1 MSQGQHQPED
11 IQDEYES
18 LPNWNDGLSQEL
30 NMLPSGEGD
39 RIDAVRSRVGVGAT
53 TRQPSSDVIGAFHWQ
68 GEDQG
73 TKRKSLTPQKS
84 GLSGRA
90 LRMQSSHGG
99 EEKGEPHGEGGSDA
113 RTTVVELD
121 SAPRTTF
128 KGILKKLDFPS
139 TAQATPAGQTIHA
152 PMTATKRL
160 TFTSHL
166 AHAERG
172 RDSSSWNTPLSST
185 NGQMVFGS
193 LGSQMTLERRRVT
206 FGRVTDDDD
215 VIAEGDEGEEEH
227 DDDVC
232 PMSVNSRNAGS
243 TPFDKRLSSLFN
255 RYTPSEEGEE
265 IDHVIEHATEDADG
279 VITKDQ
285 LASALRRSL
294 LFVDRYN
301 RSKSQEGDT
310 QRPPMY
316 GVISPTTGVLSMPFR
331 EEEQDRTPSMSTR
344 RNSAGFS
351 FAPAVTPELPQ
362 YSGTPDFSFSSPKTE
377 NTRHH
382 LTPQSCSPNLLSL
395 YGKARR
401 VVPEEEKEGAARAA
415 DMVAAMSLKEEQK
428 EMPRRS
434 PRLAKKNAAK
444 KKRDSL
450 SSQNASS
457 GGKIQLSPTEQS
469 IRNSLRRKSTLGNS
483 NST

>member
-1 MSQGQHQPED
+1 MSQGQHQPEH

-53 TRQPSSDVIGAFHWQ
+53 TLQPSSDAIGAFHWQ
-68 GEDQG
+68 GVDQG

-90 LRMQSSHGG
+90 LRMQSHGG
-99 EEKGEPHGEGGSDA
+99 EEKGEHAEGDSNA
-113 RTTVVELD
+113 STVVELD

-139 TAQATPAGQTIHA
+139 TVQATPAGQTMHA

-166 AHAERG
+166 PHAERSG

-185 NGQMVFGS
+185 NGRMVFGS

-215 VIAEGDEGEEEH
+215 DVIAEGDEGEEQDAGE
-227 DDDVC
+227 DVC
-232 PMSVNSRNAGS
+232 FSVNSRNAGS

-255 RYTPSEEGEE
+255 RYTPSEEGED

-301 RSKSQEGDT
+301 HSKSQEGDT

-331 EEEQDRTPSMSTR
+331 EEEQDRTPSMSTQR
-344 RNSAGFS
+344 RTSAGFS

-401 VVPEEEKEGAARAA
+401 VVPEENEGAARAA
-415 DMVAAMSLKEEQK
+415 DMVAAMSLKEDQV

>member
-1 MSQGQHQPED
+1 MG
-11 IQDEYES
+11 
-18 LPNWNDGLSQEL
+18 G
-30 NMLPSGEGD
+30 
-39 RIDAVRSRVGVGAT
+39 VRGRVGVGAT
-53 TRQPSSDVIGAFHWQ
+53 TRQPSSDGTGGFDWQ
-68 GEDQG
+68 AKN
-73 TKRKSLTPQKS
+73 TSLTPQRS

-90 LRMQSSHGG
+90 MRMQSH
-99 EEKGEPHGEGGSDA
+99 EKGERAEGDSHESGS
-113 RTTVVELD
+113 VVELD

-139 TAQATPAGQTIHA
+139 TVQATPAGQTIHA

-166 AHAERG
+166 GHTDRG
-172 RDSSSWNTPLSST
+172 RESSSWNTPLSST
-185 NGQMVFGS
+185 NGRMVFGS
-193 LGSQMTLERRRVT
+193 LGAQMTMERRRVT

-215 VIAEGDEGEEEH
+215 GVIAEGDEGEEEH
-227 DDDVC
+227 DADKDVC
-232 PMSVNSRNAGS
+232 HSVNSRNAGS

-255 RYTPSEEGEE
+255 RYTPSEEGSD
-265 IDHVIEHATEDADG
+265 IDHVIEHATEDSDG
-279 VITKDQ
+279 GITKDQ

-301 RSKSQEGDT
+301 RSKAQEGDT

-331 EEEQDRTPSMSTR
+331 EEDRTPSMSR
-344 RNSAGFS
+344 RRSSAGFS
-351 FAPAVTPELPQ
+351 FAPAATPERPQ

-377 NTRHH
+377 NTRRL
-382 LTPQSCSPNLLSL
+382 LTPQSCSPNLLTL

-401 VVPEEEKEGAARAA
+401 VVPEEETA
-415 DMVAAMSLKEEQK
+415 DMVAAMSLKDEHVK
-428 EMPRRS
+428 MPRRS
-434 PRLAKKNAAK
+434 PRLAKK
-444 KKRDSL
+444 KRDSL
-450 SSQNASS
+450 PSQNASS
-457 GGKIQLSPTEQS
+457 GGKLKLSPTEQS